1 MKRWAHG
8 VIGVVLAL
16 VVAFAAVGT
25 GMTDTRVSAATAP
38 DGLAQ
43 AVVAGYYDAINNG
56 QYALAYSY
64 LGSAWHARQS
74 YSNFVNGFANTSFDD
89 VVVTNYYDGPNAST
103 VYIGLAAYQIDGS
116 VQYYLG
122 TYTLAYEGMYFKII
136 GASIKAN

>member
-1 MKRWAHG
+1 MHG
-8 VIGVVLAL
+8 VIGVALAL
-16 VVAFAAVGT
+16 VVAFATIG
-25 GMTDTRVSAATAP
+25 TDTTAMRVSAATAP

-43 AVVAGYYDAINNG
+43 SVVLGYYDAINNG

-89 VVVTNYYDGPNAST
+89 VVITNYYDGANAST
-103 VYIGLAAYQIDGS
+103 VYVSLAAYQVDGS

-136 GASIKAN
+136 NANIRAN